1 MKYLQVNDREK
12 VGYSYRRL
20 MEPVHTGIYEC
31 NSRCKCASTCLN
43 RVVQNPLQHKLQVFK
58 TANRGWG
65 IRCIN
70 DIPQGAFICIY
81 AGALLT
87 EQMANEVSLFKVKF
101 SVMTWIIFRVDN
113 VMEMNI

>member
-1 MKYLQVNDREK
+1 MKYLQVSDPAK

-31 NSRCKCASTCLN
+31 NIRCKCSATCLN
-43 RVVQNPLQHKLQVFK
+43 RVVQNPLQHKLQVFNTSNNK
-58 TANRGWG
+58 GWG

-70 DIPQGAFICIY
+70 DIPKGAFICIY

-87 EQMANEVSLFKVKF
+87 EKMANEVCIFLFLLF
-101 SVMTWIIFRVDN
+101 I
-113 VMEMNI
+113 